1 MHKTLSRFI
10 IEATIVI
17 GALSIFT
24 GIVIKLVHLT
34 SLYTPHFLGLTP
46 TDFLWF
52 GAVCFLFSIA
62 FTGRRILKHIELA
75 ARKDRYG
82 IGR

>member
-1 MHKTLSRFI
+1 MGKTLSRFI
-10 IEATIVI
+10 IEAAII
-17 GALSIFT
+17 FGALSIFT

-34 SLYTPHFLGLTP
+34 SIYTPHFLGLTP

-62 FTGRRILKHIELA
+62 LTGRRILKHLEFAL
-75 ARKDRYG
+75 RKDRNG
-82 IGR
+82 A